1 MPKNFFE
8 NVKFFYSDK
17 FPSHDSEELKKILE
31 EIGFSEDELRIIK
44 EAEFFDDKTIADE
57 YKIKKMELDEED
69 QNELDELDEELRELL
84 SEIPLYPKYYYELF
98 AEKN

>member
-44 EAEFFDDKTIADE
+44 DAEFFDDKTISDK
-57 YKIKKMELDEED
+57 YKIKKIEEEED
-69 QNELDELDEELRELL
+69 LNELDELDEELRELL